1 MAKKTIAAI
10 VRENVQALRDYPPG
24 AKRGQRT
31 FAEKCGIGEGTVWR
45 ISKGQDGTS
54 VETLRAIAEA
64 HGLQAWQLLVP
75 GFDPANPPVMAP
87 LTEAER
93 KLYAAIKAAHIIGNS
108 K

>member
-1 MAKKTIAAI
+1 MAKKTVAAI
-10 VRENVQALRDYPPG
+10 VRENVQALRDSPTG
-24 AKRGQRT
+24 ARGQRT

-54 VETLRAIAEA
+54 IETLRAIAEA

-75 GFDPANPPVMAP
+75 GLDPVNPPVLAP
-87 LTEAER
+87 LTDAER
-93 KLYAAIKAAHIIGNS
+93 RLYAAIKAANVNGSS